1 MSSDKIGAD
10 DYLEAG
16 GRVEDLPRAAP
27 PDPHCTDLGN
37 SERFIRQHGAD
48 VRYCWP
54 WRTWFTWTETHWA
67 RDPGDG
73 VAERAKLTTRAIY
86 REAAEL
92 EDPARRKI
100 LSAWASK
107 TEGEHQ
113 QRAMVALAR
122 SAVAI
127 TPDQLDRHAWLY
139 NVANGTLDLKTGA
152 LRGHRRDNLMTK
164 LGPVPYDPSARCP
177 RFEAFLTK
185 ILDGDAALIAWLQ
198 KALGSALV
206 GQVIE
211 QILLIFWGAGANGK
225 TTLINVLLKVLG
237 ESYAQQAPMT
247 TFLAKHGDSI
257 PNDLARLAGAR
268 LVVASE
274 SGNGRRLDEA
284 TVKQLTGGDRITA
297 RFLNAEFFTF
307 EPTFTVILSTNHRP
321 EIRGTDHAIWRRI
334 RLIPFEVTIPPAQQD
349 RHLLDRV
356 LLPEAPG
363 ILAWLVQGCR
373 RWQREGLDDVPAVVM
388 AATADYQRDCDML
401 GPFLEDRC
409 HVKLG
414 DPDIFETS
422 ATLYAAYR
430 RYCEATGEAHP
441 ISNVDFGRRLAD
453 KGLKKDK
460 NREGTRTWRGIALKD
475 DGG

>member
-1 MSSDKIGAD
+1 VSSDRVGTD
-10 DYLEAG
+10 DYLDAG
-16 GRVEDLPRAAP
+16 GQLEDLPRTDP

-48 VRYCWP
+48 VRYSWP
-54 WRTWFTWTETHWA
+54 WRTWLAWRETHWS

-92 EDPARRKI
+92 EDPTRRKI

-122 SAVAI
+122 SAVAV

-139 NVANGTLDLKTGA
+139 NVTNGTLNLKSSE
-152 LRGHRRDNLMTK
+152 LRGHRRDDFLTK
-164 LGPVPYDPSARCP
+164 LCPWDYDPAARCP
-177 RFEAFLTK
+177 RFEEFLTK
-185 ILDGDAALIAWLQ
+185 ILDGDTKLIAWLQ
-198 KALGSALV
+198 KVLGSALV

-211 QILLIFWGAGANGK
+211 QILLIFWGTGANGK
-225 TTLINVLLKVLG
+225 TTLLKLLLRVFG
-237 ESYAQQAPMT
+237 DAYAQQAPMT

-284 TVKQLTGGDRITA
+284 TVKALTGGDPITA

-321 EIRGTDHAIWRRI
+321 EIKGQENAIWRRI
-334 RLIPFEVTIPPAQQD
+334 RLIPFTVTIPPADQD

-363 ILAWLVQGCR
+363 ILTWLVQGCR
-373 RWQREGLDDVPAVVM
+373 RWQREGLDDVPSAVK
-388 AATADYQRDCDML
+388 AATADYQRDCDVL

-409 HVKLG
+409 HVMLA
-414 DPDIFETS
+414 DPFIFETS
-422 ATLYAAYR
+422 ATLYQAYR
-430 RYCEATGEAHP
+430 NYCDKTGEAHP
-441 ISNVDFGRRLAD
+441 ISNVEFGRRLAD
-453 KGLKKDK
+453 KGLKKEK
-460 NREGTRTWRGIALKD
+460 NREGTRTWRGIALKG
-475 DGG
+475 DGT